1 MICVAIHGFG
11 VKAKYIYHECQ
22 QAAGYQVVAINDMN
36 YNTNFEHFSGIKIR
50 HPEEIKEKKLTI
62 DVLID
67 TTNMT
72 DEMRKRYKE
81 SGVNQIVTVK
91 EQPDSTLDFLERID
105 VFQKEFD
112 TAIGRE
118 KTWKKIE
125 RRKKK

>member
-36 YNTNFEHFSGIKIR
+36 HNTNFEHFSGIKIH

-72 DEMRKRYKE
+72 DETRKRYIE

-125 RRKKK
+125 RRKRK

>member
-1 MICVAIHGFG
+1 
-11 VKAKYIYHECQ
+11 
-22 QAAGYQVVAINDMN
+22 
-36 YNTNFEHFSGIKIR
+36 
-50 HPEEIKEKKLTI
+50 
-62 DVLID
+62 
-67 TTNMT
+67 MT
-72 DEMRKRYKE
+72 DEMRKRYIE

-118 KTWKKIE
+118 NTWKKIE